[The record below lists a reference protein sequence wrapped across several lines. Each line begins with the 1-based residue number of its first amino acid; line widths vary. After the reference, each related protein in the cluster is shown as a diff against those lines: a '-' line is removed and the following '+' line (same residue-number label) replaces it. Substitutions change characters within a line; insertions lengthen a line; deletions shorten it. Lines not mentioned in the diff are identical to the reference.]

1 MSVSCVLKI
10 KFNDLGILLI
20 LKRPQAIRHTKKVLR
35 RITAGQH
42 QAPFTMET
50 SSYSGHH
57 APLLHLYH
65 LEQAGV
71 VKRTIAAI
79 GRANTK
85 ITARKHARFK
95 IDPTFIFSQK
105 VLAFTRLRPCQIQR
119 SLNHHF
125 MHVNDNQR
133 SHGLKPCIFG
143 PKVRCPAL
151 GFDGIEVTSK
161 GLHGS

>member
-20 LKRPQAIRHTKKVLR
+20 FKRPQAIRHTKKVLR
-35 RITAGQH
+35 KITAGQH

-57 APLLHLYH
+57 APLLHLYL

-71 VKRTIAAI
+71 VKRTIGAI

-95 IDPTFIFSQK
+95 KRSD
-105 VLAFTRLRPCQIQR
+105 LHIQPE
-119 SLNHHF
+119 SFDLHKIETMSDTTQSYHHF
-125 MHVNDNQR
+125 MHVDDNQR
-133 SHGLKPCIFG
+133 SHGLK